1 MNIKRTLEWTIDTDQ
16 TLQTYAD
23 QFGEQVEEFT
33 ARLIQ
38 ERLLSMLEEDPGL
51 SVTQSITMEELKAI
65 SYETLIQHPKNDV
78 AVEVDTSSLG
88 SWHTEWPATH
98 GLTNFFPI
106 LLNARVL
113 MSLATQQGSPWVA
126 YDLYVKKAYEIG
138 KKLKKHLIVDELYKG
153 EHGLYERGLTDGLPW
168 IPYEDQMEGRRR
180 TSRRTQTR
188 HSIRLQRSY
197 DSYHRRYSS
206 AKTGGSSPGAMVQLG
221 MVIRKGKNST
231 MRRCPEYIALTGEGY
246 EFALQSYNPIIDKVV
261 ARAPPKLI
269 KTSMSS
275 DERQYVIELLKKH
288 MPLEW
293 GKIQA
298 VLQHIPAEGVVPRSV
313 ILTGVEKLEDE
324 IGMRIKRAFGA
335 SMTLSRI
342 LARMVDVGLVRREE
356 RGREVLYGRQ

>member
-78 AVEVDTSSLG
+78 AVEADTSSLG
-88 SWHTEWPATH
+88 SWRTEWPATH

-197 DSYHRRYSS
+197 DSFHHLYSS
-206 AKTGGSSPGAMVQLG
+206 AKMSGRSPGAMVQLG
-221 MVIRKGKNST
+221 LVTGKGRSST

-246 EFALQSYNPIIDKVV
+246 GFALQSYNPIIDKVV
-261 ARAPPKLI
+261 AKAPPELI
-269 KTSMSS
+269 KSSMST
-275 DERQYVIELLKKH
+275 DEQQYVIELLKHH

-293 GKIQA
+293 ENIEN
-298 VLQHIPAEGVVPRSV
+298 VLQQIPVEAIVPRSV
-313 ILTGVEKLEDE
+313 ILAEEERRREK
-324 IGMRIKRAFGA
+324 IGMATSNRYGA
-335 SMTLSRI
+335 SMALSRI
-342 LARMVDVGLVRREE
+342 LARMVDLGLVRKEE
-356 RGREVLYGRQ
+356 RGREVLYERQ